1 MQSLTFTGPLL
12 SEPTK
17 AWRLEGQGLTLK
29 EGFAATITEYLI
41 CSFVTATMSIA
52 GLVYFVVHFA
62 PPSVVAG
69 IATGI
74 VCLFSGSAKVIDIA
88 FLFIP
93 LQLGVL
99 EGAYALV
106 FEAMGLSAAAGFS
119 VAFLRRARTLA
130 IAGVGLMTLA
140 VLTRNRQRRGPT
152 STSMR
157 W

>member
-17 AWRLEGQGLTLK
+17 AWLLEGQGLTLK

-62 PPSVVAG
+62 PLSVVAG

-74 VCLFSGSAKVIDIA
+74 VCLFSGSVKVIDIA

-99 EGAYALV
+99 EGAY
-106 FEAMGLSAAAGFS
+106 GSCS
-119 VAFLRRARTLA
+119 RPRAC
-130 IAGVGLMTLA
+130 
-140 VLTRNRQRRGPT
+140 GPPPA
-152 STSMR
+152 SR
-157 W
+157 WPSCDAPGRSRSPVSD